1 MKPKAILIKELSAD
15 RRLTRN
21 AFAALNTTLRA
32 VMGLLCLFFV
42 VWLAVT
48 IIEMVRPV
56 SVRIVQAKQQDH
68 CIPYPSLHYFCE
80 PGELFPTYRK

>member
-1 MKPKAILIKELSAD
+1 MKPKSILIKELSAD
-15 RRLTRN
+15 RRLTRSV
-21 AFAALNTTLRA
+21 FSELNTTLR
-32 VMGLLCLFFV
+32 VMMGLLCLFFV

-48 IIEMVRPV
+48 IIEMVRPA

-68 CIPYPSLHYFCE
+68 CITYASLHYFCE